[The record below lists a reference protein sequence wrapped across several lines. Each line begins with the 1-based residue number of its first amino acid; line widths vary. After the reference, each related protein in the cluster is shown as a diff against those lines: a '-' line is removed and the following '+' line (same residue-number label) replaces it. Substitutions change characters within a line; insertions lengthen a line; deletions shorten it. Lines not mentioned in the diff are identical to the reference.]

1 VVATLE
7 RLPPDDALAV
17 LDELGGNSMA
27 GVRNL
32 PAYIMGICKRYIRGE
47 AGTAAGGGGGGRG
60 SSRAP
65 LPY

>member
-1 VVATLE
+1 
-7 RLPPDDALAV
+7 
-17 LDELGGNSMA
+17 MA
-27 GVRNL
+27 GVHNL
-32 PAYIMGICKRYIRGE
+32 PAYIMGICKRYICTE